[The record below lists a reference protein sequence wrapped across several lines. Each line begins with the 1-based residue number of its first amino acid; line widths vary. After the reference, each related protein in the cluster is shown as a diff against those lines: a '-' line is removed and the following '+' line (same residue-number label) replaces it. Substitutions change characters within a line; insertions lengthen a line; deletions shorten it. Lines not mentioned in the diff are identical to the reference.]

1 MENPGHYVEKGL
13 RVAERRRRAAR
24 VLNSTTGVIPWVSFC
39 HRCPGLG
46 VEEASNLET
55 QMGTDQKKKKKKKKK
70 NLSKKK
76 KEQKDWK
83 RAKLE

>member
-13 RVAERRRRAAR
+13 GVVERRRRAAR

-55 QMGTDQKKKKKKKKK
+55 QMGTDQKKKKI
-70 NLSKKK
+70 LSK
-76 KEQKDWK
+76 QL
-83 RAKLE
+83 LEPKG